1 MDLHNYFN
9 FEIIFCLFI
18 IVCCLLLKVVKQLTL
33 LQKEQPKLKAV
44 LNSKAKRIAE
54 LEKMVEKAKQSAK
67 GEREK

>member
-1 MDLHNYFN
+1 MLKSSSVYLLLSVVF
-9 FEIIFCLFI
+9 
-18 IVCCLLLKVVKQLTL
+18 LLKVVKQLTM